1 MEIKELKGLIDEN
14 YRKLY
19 GQNIKTIT
27 PEKLYGAIS
36 YTVRE
41 MLNEKRA
48 DFVSKVQT
56 QKKKQVYY
64 MSMEFLLGRSL
75 KNNIFNMNLL
85 NEFEGVC
92 KLYNIPF
99 DEICEVE
106 SDAGLGNGGLGRL
119 AAAYMESLTNLN
131 YPAAGFSVK
140 YEYGI
145 FKQKINKDG
154 MQEEE
159 PDNWLETG
167 DVWLTAHEEDKFIVK
182 FGGDVLRTWVDGRLY
197 VEHVNAYEVEAIPY
211 DMNVSGYHV
220 PAVNKLRLWEAKAPQ
235 EFDMK
240 LFFEGKYVKS
250 LEQKVLAE
258 SICKVLYPADH
269 HIEGKE
275 LRLKQQYFF
284 VSASMQSIIKNH
296 LQIYNTLDNLSDKVS
311 IHINDT
317 HPALCIPEL
326 MRLLMDEHGY
336 SWNDAWKIVEKT
348 ISYTN
353 HTVMAEALE
362 KWPND
367 LFSRLL
373 PRIFEIICE
382 INRLFVNELNE
393 FYPNDY
399 GKIDYNAILANNQV
413 KMANLCL
420 AASHTVNG
428 VSALHSEILKDDVFR
443 DYYNMHP
450 KKFTNVTNGVTY
462 RRWLSQANP
471 ELSNLIESLIGN
483 SFLADATNLK
493 KLEEYADDKSVLDKI
508 LDVKRNNKIRLAKYI
523 KEHNNVDINP
533 DSIFDVQIKRIH
545 EYKRQLLNAIHILD
559 MYLELKENPSLDI
572 TPRTFIFAGK
582 AAPSYVMAKQIIK
595 FINCLGN
602 VINNDET
609 IGGKL
614 KVVFLENYRISLS
627 EIIIPAADV
636 SEQISI
642 AGKEASGTGNMK
654 FMINGAVTM
663 GTMDGANIEI
673 HDMVGDENIIIFGK
687 LTEEINEINRLGYH
701 PQDIYNSNPRVKR
714 IIDTLNSGIGEYKFE
729 ELASNLYNI
738 DTYKVLLDFDS
749 YSYAHEILDRLYKNK
764 YEWARMSLLNTA
776 RSGFFSSD
784 RSIKEYA
791 DRIWNLSPVKHTK

>member
-167 DVWLTAHEEDKFIVK
+167 DVWLTSHEEDKFIVK

-749 YSYAHEILDRLYKNK
+749 YSYAHEILDRFYKNK

>member
-167 DVWLTAHEEDKFIVK
+167 DVWLTSHEEDKFIVK

>member
-48 DFVSKVQT
+48 DFVSKVQS

-92 KLYNIPF
+92 KLYNISF

-167 DVWLTAHEEDKFIVK
+167 DVWLTSHEEDKFIVK

-483 SFLADATNLK
+483 SFLDDATNLK